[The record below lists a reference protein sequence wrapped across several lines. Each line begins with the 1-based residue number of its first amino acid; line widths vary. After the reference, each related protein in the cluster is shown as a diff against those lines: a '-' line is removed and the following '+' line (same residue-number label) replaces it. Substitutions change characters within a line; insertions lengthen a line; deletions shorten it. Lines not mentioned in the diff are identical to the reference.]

1 MTGPD
6 ADRIRAMFS
15 ALARRYDRANT
26 VLSAGLHHLWRRSM
40 VRWSGAGPG
49 DRVLDCATGTGDL
62 ALAFKRAVG
71 DEGMV
76 VGMDFCVA
84 MLDVAQRKARRRGLD
99 VRFEAADVMSLPH
112 AADRFD
118 FATIAFGIRNV
129 RDAVQGLREMARV
142 TRPGGRVLV
151 LEFGQVEAP
160 VLKQVYNLYAK
171 KLLPRI
177 GGWVTGHRRAYDY
190 LEASSSRMECREAFL
205 ARMTETGA
213 LKDPEYRSL
222 MGGIAFMYRARSV

>member
-6 ADRIRAMFS
+6 AEGIRTMFS

-26 VLSAGLHHLWRRSM
+26 VLSAGVHHLWRRSL

-49 DRVLDCATGTGDL
+49 HRVLDCATGTGDL
-62 ALAFKRAVG
+62 AFAFKRAVG

-76 VGMDFCVA
+76 VGTDFCQA
-84 MLDVAQRKARRRGLD
+84 MLEVAQQKARRRDLD
-99 VRFEAADVMSLPH
+99 VRFEAADVMNLPH
-112 AADRFD
+112 AADSFD
-118 FATIAFGIRNV
+118 FASIAFGIRNV
-129 RDAVQGLREMARV
+129 RDAVQGLREMGRV
-142 TRPGGRVLV
+142 TRPGGHVLV

-160 VLKQVYNLYAK
+160 VLKQAYNLYAR

-177 GGWVTGHRRAYDY
+177 GGWVTGNRRAYHY

-205 ARMTETGA
+205 ARMAETGT
-213 LKDPEYRSL
+213 LEDPEYRPL
-222 MGGIAFMYRARSV
+222 LGGIAFLYRARSV

>member
-49 DRVLDCATGTGDL
+49 DLVLDCATGTGDL
-62 ALAFKRAVG
+62 AFAFKRAVG
-71 DEGMV
+71 DQGMV
-76 VGMDFCVA
+76 VGTDFCEA
-84 MLDVAQRKARRRGLD
+84 MLDVAQQKARRRGLD
-99 VRFEAADVMSLPH
+99 VRFEAADVQNLPH
-112 AADRFD
+112 ATDSFD

-129 RDAVQGLREMARV
+129 RDAVQGLREMGRV

-213 LKDPEYRSL
+213 LEDPEYRSL
-222 MGGIAFMYRARSV
+222 MGGVAFMYRARSV